1 MSPAFPADAAR
12 VLVRRALDEDLGR
25 AGDVTTRAVVPP
37 GSRAAA
43 RLVAREEFVLAGLPL
58 AALVMDEMAARGAGA
73 VTVEPVAAEGGT
85 QPRGAVLAR
94 LVGDAAGLL
103 GGERVLLN
111 LVGRLSGI
119 ATLTARAVAEV
130 AGTGATIA
138 DTRKTTPG
146 LRALEKYAVACGG
159 GENHRF
165 GLDAMI
171 LVKDNH
177 KLLAGGIEGVL
188 ARLAASGADL
198 AAAEV
203 EVDSLAEFDRV
214 LESGAGWILLDNF
227 GVDDVVE
234 ARRRA
239 AARGRAVALEV
250 SGGLR
255 PGNLRA
261 YAEAGVQRLSLG
273 ALTHGARS
281 VDVALDFEAAAG

>member
-12 VLVRRALDEDLGR
+12 ELVRRALDEDLGR
-25 AGDVTTRAVVPP
+25 GGDVTTRAVVPP
-37 GSRAAA
+37 GSHAVAQ
-43 RLVAREEFVLAGLPL
+43 LVAREELVLAGLPL
-58 AALVMDEMAARGAGA
+58 ARLVLDEMAARGAGTVA
-73 VTVEPVAAEGGT
+73 VDAVAGEGAA
-85 QPRGAVLAR
+85 QARGAVLAR
-94 LVGDAAGLL
+94 LAGDAAALL
-103 GGERVLLN
+103 AGERVLLN

-130 AGTGATIA
+130 AGTGATVA

-177 KLLAGGIEGVL
+177 KMLAGGIDAVL
-188 ARLAASGADL
+188 DRLAASGADL
-198 AAAEV
+198 GAAEV

-214 LESGAGWILLDNF
+214 LASGVGWILLDNF
-227 GVDDVVE
+227 SVDDVIE

-239 AARGRAVALEV
+239 AARGRTPWLEV

-273 ALTHGARS
+273 SLTHGARS
-281 VDVALDFEAAAG
+281 VDVALDFEAAPR